1 MAKTMKGAAGCNN
14 RVDSLTVS
22 RSYNIG
28 TDFEISM
35 MGVAKEI
42 IKVLHGDVD
51 ASKYIE
57 HVADRKI
64 NDLRC
69 WFIVC

>member
-1 MAKTMKGAAGCNN
+1 M
-14 RVDSLTVS
+14 L
-22 RSYNIG
+22 
-28 TDFEISM
+28 
-35 MGVAKEI
+35 GVAKEI

-57 HVADRKI
+57 HVTDRKI

-69 WFIVC
+69 SFIICCSYYCFTFVVS